1 MNFYGQVVKDFHNY
15 PALVAK
21 VAQLLAEGDYV
32 CVLLGDGV
40 AVATTWDDSDISAVA
55 KKAHLDPK
63 EDGSLGFLGWTAGT
77 TVDNPV
83 VVATLAVIAQGAN
96 VEPHSAT
103 TDNELHDWLIW
114 ASEHSTCFLHAIAE
128 AAFLS
133 DLKHYRLLRPV
144 LLNLKRMYP
153 GRTPQLEVASLRVKD
168 LSDFQLTPGLAE
180 ALTASLDDSYRE
192 YFAAACSGRSTKE
205 AKRRIAAIP
214 EDRRY
219 LTRVLDSLDS
229 AFADLDTATAK
240 LDLPHMQNHKPEAIK
255 GYLEFRLQ
263 QFRMLLNAV
272 EGYVE
277 EKYPATGGH
286 S

>member
-1 MNFYGQVVKDFHNY
+1 MSFYDRVVTDFNNY
-15 PALVAK
+15 PALVGK
-21 VAQLLAEGDYV
+21 VAELLAAGDYV

-40 AVATTWDDSDISAVA
+40 AVASTWDDSDISAVA

-114 ASEHSTCFLHAIAE
+114 AREHSTNFLHAIVE

-144 LLNLKRMYP
+144 LLNLKKMYP
-153 GRTPQLEVASLRVKD
+153 ERTPQLEVASLRVKD

-180 ALTASLDDSYRE
+180 ALTASLDNSYRE

-205 AKRRIAAIP
+205 AERRIAAIP

-219 LTRVLDSLDS
+219 LTRVLDSLDA
-229 AFADLDTATAK
+229 AFADLDTETAK
-240 LDLPHMQNHKPEAIK
+240 LDLPHMQNPETIK
-255 GYLEFRLQ
+255 GFLTFRLQ

>member
-1 MNFYGQVVKDFHNY
+1 MSFYGQVVKDFNNY

-21 VAQLLAEGDYV
+21 VAELLAKGDFV
-32 CVLLGDGV
+32 CVVLGDGV

-77 TVDNPV
+77 TVDKPV

-114 ASEHSTCFLHAIAE
+114 AREHSTSFLHAIAE

-144 LLNLKRMYP
+144 LLNLKKMYP
-153 GRTPQLEVASLRVKD
+153 ERTPQLEVASLRVKD

-192 YFAAACSGRSTKE
+192 YYAAACSGRNTQE
-205 AKRRIAAIP
+205 AERHIAAIP

-219 LTRVLDSLDS
+219 LTRVLDSLDA
-229 AFADLDTATAK
+229 AFADFDTATAT
-240 LDLPHMQNHKPEAIK
+240 LDLPHMQNPETIK
-255 GYLEFRLQ
+255 GFLTFRLQ